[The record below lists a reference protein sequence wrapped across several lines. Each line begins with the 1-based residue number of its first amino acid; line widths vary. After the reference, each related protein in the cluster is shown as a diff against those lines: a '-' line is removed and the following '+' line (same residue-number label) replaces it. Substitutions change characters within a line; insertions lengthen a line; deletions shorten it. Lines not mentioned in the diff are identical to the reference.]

1 MKLQANFAPRR
12 DGTYGHVTD
21 MTGELRMKDRAVYQI
36 DSNGMV
42 DVPNEFAQQ
51 LINKENFIL
60 VDRGIDSKHFINDTN
75 KHDFGVIA
83 LDGAISKDTPT
94 MNITNGDTTIDLMT
108 LGKQELFRLANDE
121 QGLKMHHKSSV
132 TTLREAI
139 YASATK

>member
-21 MTGELRMKDRAVYQI
+21 MTGELRMNDRAVYQI

-51 LINKENFIL
+51 LINTENFAPAPGFVL
-60 VDRGIDSKHFINDTN
+60 DDGQGSTDS
-75 KHDFGVIA
+75 
-83 LDGAISKDTPT
+83 T

-132 TTLREAI
+132 TTLRDAI

>member
-51 LINKENFIL
+51 LINTENFAPAPGFVL
-60 VDRGIDSKHFINDTN
+60 DDGQGSTDS
-75 KHDFGVIA
+75 
-83 LDGAISKDTPT
+83 T

-132 TTLREAI
+132 TTLRDAI